1 MNEIEGIIRQKALS
15 GEIALPL
22 DIGGDG
28 ANAMDAGAAVEEE
41 L

>member
-1 MNEIEGIIRQKALS
+1 MMSEIEGIIRQKALS

-22 DIGGDG
+22 DMGGEGVNSLDTG
-28 ANAMDAGAAVEEE
+28 AVEEE